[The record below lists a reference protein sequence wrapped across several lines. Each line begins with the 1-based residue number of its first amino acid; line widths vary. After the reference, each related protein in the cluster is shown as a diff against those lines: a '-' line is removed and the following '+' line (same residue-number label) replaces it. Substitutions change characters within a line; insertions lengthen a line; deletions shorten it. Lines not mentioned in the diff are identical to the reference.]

1 MLSVKYERAM
11 FDGQVRE
18 VLSEPICLGIA
29 ERYQMTILAFGTDRD
44 NVHSLVQPVP
54 TQRIET
60 PESGDRY
67 PAPAR
72 KRMLRLGM
80 LPSALCP
87 EHDFSRRNQLS
98 AVRVLR
104 IV

>member
-1 MLSVKYERAM
+1 M

-29 ERYQMTILAFGTDRD
+29 ERYQMTFLAFGTDRD

-54 TQRIET
+54 TYSVRVET

-72 KRMLRLGM
+72 KRMLRLG
-80 LPSALCP
+80 LQPFALCP
-87 EHDFSRRNQLS
+87 EHDFSRHNQLS

>member
-54 TQRIET
+54 TYSVRVET

-67 PAPAR
+67 PAHPKTYASFRTAAIRAVPGAR
-72 KRMLRLGM
+72 FF
-80 LPSALCP
+80 A
-87 EHDFSRRNQLS
+87 
-98 AVRVLR
+98 A
-104 IV
+104 